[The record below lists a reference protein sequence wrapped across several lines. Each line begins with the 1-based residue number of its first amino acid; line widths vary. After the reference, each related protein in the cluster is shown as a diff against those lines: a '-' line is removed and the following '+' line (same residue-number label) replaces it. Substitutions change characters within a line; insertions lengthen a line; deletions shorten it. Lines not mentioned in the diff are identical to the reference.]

1 MQKRE
6 SKEKFAKVIHF
17 LKLEV
22 STSAWT
28 SLFYIEF
35 KFHRVSNCR
44 VQACIKL
51 NFCSSISSFGSS
63 ITSFS
68 GFFELEFS
76 RVRGLRVKT
85 LPVFEFRVVR
95 SSTSKCN
102 QTIYLCKH
110 FTAVPQMMTNGF
122 CKQLFALCWKDRL
135 TTATKCVKMGNSF
148 TNKNA
153 LSEQQQEMLEIFWKD
168 KRFFMWNKKPQIKHS
183 NWVICRKCI
192 CRLLIMCY
200 QFRYVPRP

>member
-1 MQKRE
+1 MYLTGLAAAIKYHYFV
-6 SKEKFAKVIHF
+6 SLNVIQILF
-17 LKLEV
+17 CICQDRYVIFNNSLLKQNWK
-22 STSAWT
+22 ST
-28 SLFYIEF
+28 LLCKYI
-35 KFHRVSNCR
+35 
-44 VQACIKL
+44 
-51 NFCSSISSFGSS
+51 G
-63 ITSFS
+63 
-68 GFFELEFS
+68 
-76 RVRGLRVKT
+76 
-85 LPVFEFRVVR
+85 
-95 SSTSKCN
+95 KCN

-110 FTAVPQMMTNGF
+110 FTAVPQMMTNRF